1 MPYQVIQR
9 DEAIQVIAEQV
20 HQEMMQD
27 HSFMLD
33 LVTNGFPGISNYT
46 DEELIQEAEDLNIAD
61 LLVTRGVFAGGE
73 DRTLGA
79 QMSPLGGTLIE

>member
-9 DEAIQVIAEQV
+9 DEAVQVIAEQI
-20 HQEMMQD
+20 HQSMMED

-33 LVTNGFPGISNYT
+33 VVTNGFPGVSNYT

-73 DRTLGA
+73 DRAIGA
-79 QMSPLGGTLIE
+79 QMSPLGGTLDE